1 MSPIQLALVYGFLK
15 FVFVVGVPDGGEG
28 VGAPFV
34 IFLPLVFLERGTG

>member
-1 MSPIQLALVYGFLK
+1 MALAFDFFQ

-34 IFLPLVFLERGTG
+34 IFLPLVFLERGAG